1 MPTDADPNI
10 DPARSDEAAT
20 IDPADTD
27 AANPTAASDDAATA
41 AAPSDDTTT
50 DAAADADTTD
60 AAADAEADEHD
71 GEADGNVA
79 AGELAGKSAHPASSA
94 WSPSYVFLG
103 IVAASILVLD
113 AITKWWAET
122 TLSKLTYENPS
133 IVLIEDVLTFSLAY
147 NKGGAFGMLAD
158 ENDVWRQPFFLLVSV
173 GAVAF
178 IVSLYRKLTPAQR
191 ALRWGLPL
199 VLGGA
204 LGNLADRLA
213 KGQVVDFIDYRAGW
227 VELMN
232 QLIAKVNEGW
242 HVTSHWPTFNVADM
256 AICAGIALMAI
267 DMFFARRAASG
278 EAPPSQAVASN

>member
-10 DPARSDEAAT
+10 DTARSDEAAP
-20 IDPADTD
+20 IDSADTD
-27 AANPTAASDDAATA
+27 AANPMAASEDAA
-41 AAPSDDTTT
+41 PKEDTTT
-50 DAAADADTTD
+50 DTAPDEDGTDIAASDTADEAEH
-60 AAADAEADEHD
+60 DAEADR
-71 GEADGNVA
+71 NVE
-79 AGELAGKSAHPASSA
+79 AGELAGKSAQPASSA

-103 IVAASILVLD
+103 VVASSILVLD

-133 IVLIEDVLTFSLAY
+133 IVLLEDVLTFSLAY

-278 EAPPSQAVASN
+278 DAPPSRAVASN

>member
-1 MPTDADPNI
+1 MPTFADPN
-10 DPARSDEAAT
+10 
-20 IDPADTD
+20 TD
-27 AANPTAASDDAATA
+27 AELDAPGAST
-41 AAPSDDTTT
+41 
-50 DAAADADTTD
+50 ADATEAKTT
-60 AAADAEADEHD
+60 EAKT
-71 GEADGNVA
+71 A
-79 AGELAGKSAHPASSA
+79 AGENAEDTRTAEGAADRTDEANGADERVADNTARAPTTAPVN

-103 IVAASILVLD
+103 VIAAVILVLD
-113 AITKWWAET
+113 GVTKWWAET

-133 IVLIEDVLTFSLAY
+133 IIVIEDVLTFTLAY

-178 IVSLYRKLTPAQR
+178 IVSLYRRLTPEQR

-213 KGQVVDFIDYRAGW
+213 KGKVVDFVDYRAGW
-227 VELMN
+227 VEAMN
-232 QLIAKVNEGW
+232 ELIAKVNDGW

-256 AICAGIALMAI
+256 AICAGIGLMAI
-267 DMFFARRAASG
+267 DMFFARRSPND
-278 EAPPSQAVASN
+278 EAPPSKALTSS

>member
-1 MPTDADPNI
+1 MPTDAESNPKT
-10 DPARSDEAAT
+10 PHFTPEAESGPPLPESDVAGPVSAKAVS
-20 IDPADTD
+20 PK
-27 AANPTAASDDAATA
+27 
-41 AAPSDDTTT
+41 
-50 DAAADADTTD
+50 
-60 AAADAEADEHD
+60 
-71 GEADGNVA
+71 A
-79 AGELAGKSAHPASSA
+79 AG
-94 WSPSYVFLG
+94 WSPSYLALG
-103 IVAASILVLD
+103 LVAAVVLVSD
-113 AITKWWAET
+113 ALTKWWAET

-133 IVLIEDVLTFSLAY
+133 IVLVEDVLTFTLAY

-178 IVSLYRKLTPAQR
+178 IVSLYRKLSPEQR

-227 VELMN
+227 VEAMN
-232 QLIAKVNEGW
+232 QLIAKVNDGW

-256 AICAGIALMAI
+256 AICVGIGLMAL
-267 DMFFARRAASG
+267 DMFFARNQPRPSG
-278 EAPPSQAVASN
+278 DSTSSEALPSS